1 MAEGVISNLVAK
13 ALELLAASA
22 FKEASSWWGARDD
35 LKKLGKS
42 MEMIQARVR
51 DAEKYQEEEGSHAV
65 KLWLRRLK
73 LVLYQADDLF
83 DHILTVDR
91 QKQRRKQNHE
101 HRVGPSPQ
109 MALLL
114 NNRATTPFVEAEDVI
129 GRECDKDKI
138 VEMLFDPKYDAE
150 KVTIIPIVGFGG
162 LGKTT
167 LAQFALSDQRVQN
180 HFFPLKWAY
189 VPEKNDRNAVMGKI
203 FNSFTGRKYHNLQ
216 MKDLED
222 GIRESIKGNRY
233 LLVLDDIWDES
244 GDRLIDLGN
253 LFKCGEPGS
262 KVIVTTRSDV
272 VAKSLGTIKQPY
284 RLGTLTDDQSWNLF
298 ERLALKPR
306 QEGSS
311 LSSLSE
317 IGKDIVKMCGNVPLA
332 IKVVGGSLCS
342 RDTPEEWLYV
352 RDAHRSKAQHTIGSD
367 IMPILKLSYGDLPPA
382 LKQCFA
388 YCSLFKKGYKFSKT
402 ELVHLWMAQGY
413 FEASS
418 KDIGDRYFLE
428 LLRRNLF
435 QDPKEDLE
443 ANITSCIM
451 HDLVHDLA
459 QNVAGHES
467 IVAGESSSS
476 QVTDGLIHVNLGRF
490 KAPPLLFEARMLR
503 SLFSRNVECDRLI
516 SNFKSLRVLS
526 LKDAWLDRLPD
537 SIGRLVYLRYLNL
550 NDNFIKYLPQAIT
563 RLENLQTLNL
573 QNCLRLK
580 ELPRDF
586 TKLPNLRHL
595 AIGGSGLT
603 TMPPGFGTMTNLQE
617 LDVFVVEENFG
628 IDSMPALN
636 LMGNLH
642 IKFCK
647 RRNDAVLEAQRA
659 NLKGSQR
666 LSNLTLD
673 YRELEREKATPS
685 FSGMN
690 EMLMYLQLP
699 PNLIYLRVG
708 NYSGDKMQ
716 CRWLDVLSK
725 LASIIISECNTC
737 KTLPHLSQLPHLK
750 NLYLE
755 RLDALE
761 YVEDEDDIWVGED
774 CGYEAHYFPALENL
788 ELDGLPQLKRWTRPS
803 KSGGEQRRQLFPR
816 LFQMEVCNC
825 KELVSFPLAP
835 KLESLKVS
843 RGNAKLFE
851 SNLVLHD
858 DIPCKWL
865 VGLSKIVS
873 ISISGCNNC
882 TVLPHMSHLPLLKK
896 VYLER
901 LDGLEYVE
909 DEDDILGD
917 GDCGYTSHY
926 FPALEKLNLISLP
939 ELKKWRRPSK
949 NGGEKRQQRQLLFP
963 HLLHMEVKHCKEL
976 VLMPL
981 APKLE
986 SLEVFRSNEKLFES
1000 NLASPNKEASSS
1012 LFTSLKHLRIDGTKD
1027 SLSISSRL
1035 CKLESV
1041 HITNGMELRSLMIES
1056 PSSIR
1061 DLQLAWVN
1069 SGICNILEE
1078 DFPFIE
1084 TLEIRGSS
1092 EELEEGNTSTYWQ
1105 GLKSLRSL
1113 QLHYMNNLKKLPPG
1127 IACLTNLQDLYIG
1140 YMKNL
1145 IALPDEIGNLSLLQ
1159 KLTIAR
1165 VEKLIALPEEIGNLS
1180 LLSRLEIFRC
1190 RELRILP
1197 LSLQGLTSLQELL
1210 IYGCP
1215 HLEERYSVKFN
1226 GRDRHLLQHIPDLQI
1241 RSLFSGTQSECD
1253 DQR

>member
-1 MAEGVISNLVAK
+1 MAEGVISDLVAK
-13 ALELLAASA
+13 ALELLATST
-22 FKEASSWWGARDD
+22 FKKASSWWGARDD

-51 DAEKYQEEEGSHAV
+51 DAEKYQEEEGSDAI

-73 LVLYQADDLF
+73 LVLYQAGDLF
-83 DHILTVDR
+83 DRILTVDS
-91 QKQRRKQNHE
+91 QKQRRKQNHKVHFFLRSSSPVLNWKIAGKIKSIRKQLDAINSDMAGLNLPSYQ

-109 MALLL
+109 MALLM

-138 VEMLFDPKYDAE
+138 IEMLFDPKYDAE
-150 KVTIIPIVGFGG
+150 KVTIIPIMGFGG
-162 LGKTT
+162 IGKTT
-167 LAQFALSDQRVQN
+167 LAQFAFSDQRVQN

-203 FNSFTGRKYHNLQ
+203 FNSFT
-216 MKDLED
+216 
-222 GIRESIKGNRY
+222 
-233 LLVLDDIWDES
+233 
-244 GDRLIDLGN
+244 
-253 LFKCGEPGS
+253 
-262 KVIVTTRSDV
+262 
-272 VAKSLGTIKQPY
+272 
-284 RLGTLTDDQSWNLF
+284 
-298 ERLALKPR
+298 
-306 QEGSS
+306 
-311 LSSLSE
+311 
-317 IGKDIVKMCGNVPLA
+317 
-332 IKVVGGSLCS
+332 
-342 RDTPEEWLYV
+342 
-352 RDAHRSKAQHTIGSD
+352 
-367 IMPILKLSYGDLPPA
+367 
-382 LKQCFA
+382 
-388 YCSLFKKGYKFSKT
+388 
-402 ELVHLWMAQGY
+402 
-413 FEASS
+413 
-418 KDIGDRYFLE
+418 
-428 LLRRNLF
+428 
-435 QDPKEDLE
+435 
-443 ANITSCIM
+443 
-451 HDLVHDLA
+451 
-459 QNVAGHES
+459 
-467 IVAGESSSS
+467 
-476 QVTDGLIHVNLGRF
+476 
-490 KAPPLLFEARMLR
+490 
-503 SLFSRNVECDRLI
+503 
-516 SNFKSLRVLS
+516 
-526 LKDAWLDRLPD
+526 
-537 SIGRLVYLRYLNL
+537 
-550 NDNFIKYLPQAIT
+550 
-563 RLENLQTLNL
+563 
-573 QNCLRLK
+573 
-580 ELPRDF
+580 
-586 TKLPNLRHL
+586 
-595 AIGGSGLT
+595 
-603 TMPPGFGTMTNLQE
+603 
-617 LDVFVVEENFG
+617 
-628 IDSMPALN
+628 DSMPALN

-647 RRNDAVLEAQRA
+647 QRNDAVLEAQRA

-673 YRELEREKATPS
+673 YRELAREKATPS
-685 FSGMN
+685 SSGMN
-690 EMLMYLQLP
+690 KMLMYLQLP

-725 LASIIISECNTC
+725 LDSIIISECNTC

-774 CGYEAHYFPALENL
+774 CGYAAHYFPALENL

-816 LFQMEVCNC
+816 LFQMKVCNC
-825 KELVSFPLAP
+825 KELVSIPLAP
-835 KLESLKVS
+835 KLVSLKVS

-926 FPALEKLNLISLP
+926 FPALEKLNLINLP
-939 ELKKWRRPSK
+939 QLKKWTRPSK
-949 NGGEKRQQRQLLFP
+949 SDGEQRQQRKLLFP
-963 HLLHMEVKHCKEL
+963 HLLHMEVKDCKEL

-1041 HITNGMELRSLMIES
+1041 EITHGMELRSLMIES

-1061 DLQLAWVN
+1061 DLQLNWVN
-1069 SGICNILEE
+1069 SGFCNILKG

-1084 TLEIRGSS
+1084 KLTIWVNS

-1105 GLKSLRSL
+1105 GLRSLRSL
-1113 QLHYMNNLKKLPPG
+1113 ELGFMKNLKKLPPG
-1127 IACLTNLQDLYIG
+1127 IACLTNLQALHIA
-1140 YMKNL
+1140 YMENL
-1145 IALPDEIGNLSLLQ
+1145 TALPDEIGNLSLLQ
-1159 KLTIAR
+1159 ELTITCMDKLIALPEEIDNLSLLQKLTIAR
-1165 VEKLIALPEEIGNLS
+1165 MDKLIALPEEIGNLS
-1180 LLSRLEIFRC
+1180 KLSYLEINYC
-1190 RELRILP
+1190 PELRVLP
-1197 LSLQGLTSLQELL
+1197 LSLQGLTSLQELV
-1210 IYGCP
+1210 IEECP
-1215 HLEERYSVKFN
+1215 HLEERYSVKFH
-1226 GRDRHLLQHIPDLQI
+1226 GRDRHLLQHIPDLQ
-1241 RSLFSGTQSECD
+1241 FSF
-1253 DQR
+1253 

>member
-101 HRVGPSPQ
+101 VHFSLRSSSPVLNWKIAGEIKSIREQLDDIKSDIAGLNLPSYQHRVGPSPQ

-203 FNSFTGRKYHNLQ
+203 FNSFT
-216 MKDLED
+216 
-222 GIRESIKGNRY
+222 
-233 LLVLDDIWDES
+233 
-244 GDRLIDLGN
+244 
-253 LFKCGEPGS
+253 
-262 KVIVTTRSDV
+262 
-272 VAKSLGTIKQPY
+272 
-284 RLGTLTDDQSWNLF
+284 
-298 ERLALKPR
+298 
-306 QEGSS
+306 
-311 LSSLSE
+311 
-317 IGKDIVKMCGNVPLA
+317 
-332 IKVVGGSLCS
+332 
-342 RDTPEEWLYV
+342 
-352 RDAHRSKAQHTIGSD
+352 
-367 IMPILKLSYGDLPPA
+367 
-382 LKQCFA
+382 
-388 YCSLFKKGYKFSKT
+388 
-402 ELVHLWMAQGY
+402 
-413 FEASS
+413 
-418 KDIGDRYFLE
+418 
-428 LLRRNLF
+428 
-435 QDPKEDLE
+435 
-443 ANITSCIM
+443 
-451 HDLVHDLA
+451 
-459 QNVAGHES
+459 
-467 IVAGESSSS
+467 
-476 QVTDGLIHVNLGRF
+476 
-490 KAPPLLFEARMLR
+490 
-503 SLFSRNVECDRLI
+503 
-516 SNFKSLRVLS
+516 
-526 LKDAWLDRLPD
+526 
-537 SIGRLVYLRYLNL
+537 
-550 NDNFIKYLPQAIT
+550 
-563 RLENLQTLNL
+563 
-573 QNCLRLK
+573 
-580 ELPRDF
+580 
-586 TKLPNLRHL
+586 
-595 AIGGSGLT
+595 
-603 TMPPGFGTMTNLQE
+603 
-617 LDVFVVEENFG
+617 VEENFG

-1241 RSLFSGTQSECD
+1241 R
-1253 DQR
+1253 